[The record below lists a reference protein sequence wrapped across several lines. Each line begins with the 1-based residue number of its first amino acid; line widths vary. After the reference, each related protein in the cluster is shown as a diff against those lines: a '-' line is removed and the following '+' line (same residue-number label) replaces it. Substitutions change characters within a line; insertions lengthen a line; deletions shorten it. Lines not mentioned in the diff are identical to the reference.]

1 MSGVRWLAF
10 WAILSFSTAT
20 SAGQHAGI
28 SLSHHESLQRL
39 SIRGAGIDGSQ
50 KIGVAGPVD
59 LSFDALGRSF
69 ELELT
74 PNSSLLD
81 TARDVSGGAI
91 VPYRGRLRGI
101 DDSWARIVIS
111 KGIPAGLIWD
121 GNELYAIGRPGDNL
135 ANTDTSI
142 IYRLADAYVAAGSM
156 TCGAGGELT
165 SGSAV
170 YNSLVSELNA
180 ASAQGEGAVSEIDIG
195 IVADAEFFDLHAG
208 DPSLA
213 IIDRMSL
220 VDGYFS
226 EQVGIQINW
235 PLVQVFSN
243 SSSPSYPFSTTV
255 NASALLGE
263 LGTYRDGEANQNVN
277 GLTHLWTGKDVEG
290 GDPASNS
297 TVGIAYTGGV
307 GQGGGEVLC
316 SNSFGAGLSEGR
328 RDATFDSL
336 IAAHEIGHNFGAP
349 HDGAPESACSDVIGD
364 YIMATSLNGSNRFSQ
379 CSLDQMADDI
389 AQAEIRGCIAP
400 LPSIDMGVG
409 IEDPNPQQLLG
420 NAATISFDLV
430 NAGTLPATNVL
441 ADFTIPTNVSL
452 ISAAASLGSCI
463 DGGGVVNCTIGEVA
477 GRATVSVVLTSD
489 TTEVGPGDFTATV
502 TTVDDADLSDNES
515 SVTLTVQPAVN
526 LAVTPPTTR
535 QLGIDQSTG
544 LTALLEN
551 TSILNATDVTLS
563 IALSPGLRADSAS
576 WPLGNCTVSNTQI
589 DCEGATFAAQSNTTL
604 SLGLTATSEG
614 TKTINFSLSS
624 TEAEANPANN
634 SANAT
639 VNVSAPQ
646 EDSGGGS
653 TGLWLLSLLGLLAI
667 RRRKF
672 A

>member
-1 MSGVRWLAF
+1 
-10 WAILSFSTAT
+10 
-20 SAGQHAGI
+20 
-28 SLSHHESLQRL
+28 
-39 SIRGAGIDGSQ
+39 
-50 KIGVAGPVD
+50 
-59 LSFDALGRSF
+59 
-69 ELELT
+69 
-74 PNSSLLD
+74 
-81 TARDVSGGAI
+81 
-91 VPYRGRLRGI
+91 
-101 DDSWARIVIS
+101 
-111 KGIPAGLIWD
+111 
-121 GNELYAIGRPGDNL
+121 
-135 ANTDTSI
+135 
-142 IYRLADAYVAAGSM
+142 
-156 TCGAGGELT
+156 
-165 SGSAV
+165 
-170 YNSLVSELNA
+170 
-180 ASAQGEGAVSEIDIG
+180 
-195 IVADAEFFDLHAG
+195 
-208 DPSLA
+208 
-213 IIDRMSL
+213 
-220 VDGYFS
+220 
-226 EQVGIQINW
+226 
-235 PLVQVFSN
+235 
-243 SSSPSYPFSTTV
+243 
-255 NASALLGE
+255 
-263 LGTYRDGEANQNVN
+263 
-277 GLTHLWTGKDVEG
+277 
-290 GDPASNS
+290 
-297 TVGIAYTGGV
+297 
-307 GQGGGEVLC
+307 
-316 SNSFGAGLSEGR
+316 
-328 RDATFDSL
+328 
-336 IAAHEIGHNFGAP
+336 
-349 HDGAPESACSDVIGD
+349 
-364 YIMATSLNGSNRFSQ
+364 MATSLNGSNRFSQ

-551 TSILNATDVTLS
+551 TSILDATDVTLS

-589 DCEGATFAAQSNTTL
+589 DCEGATFA
-604 SLGLTATSEG
+604 
-614 TKTINFSLSS
+614 
-624 TEAEANPANN
+624 
-634 SANAT
+634 
-639 VNVSAPQ
+639 PQ